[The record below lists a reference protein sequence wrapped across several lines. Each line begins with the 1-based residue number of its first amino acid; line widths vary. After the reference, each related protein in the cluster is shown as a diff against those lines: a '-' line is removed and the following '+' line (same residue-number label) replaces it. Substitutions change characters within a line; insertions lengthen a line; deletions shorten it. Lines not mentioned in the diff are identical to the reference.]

1 MSCQKIKY
9 KRLIYVQIITDVEI
23 YLGIVKVLTRSQK
36 VNILDVGLWY
46 TPTICPN
53 ITDMSRKY
61 SNVSTRLVFM
71 LKQRNIN
78 STPSQ

>member
-1 MSCQKIKY
+1 MKY
-9 KRLIYVQIITDVEI
+9 KRLIYIQTITDVEI
-23 YLGIVKVLTRSQK
+23 YLGIVRVLTRSQK
-36 VNILDVGLWY
+36 VDISDVGLWH

-53 ITDMSRKY
+53 ITGMSRKY

-71 LKQRNIN
+71 PKQRNIN